1 MSELVI
7 MALRSLTGN
16 PLRTSLT
23 VLGLMIGVA
32 AFIAMVSFGQGAR
45 ASVLGQFEKLGVN
58 QISVARDGVRPGG
71 RPPSLL
77 TDADVEALEAENKV
91 IDYAVPVRSKTSFIT
106 LEGRQH
112 VTRIRATS
120 PRFADFSDWSFA
132 RGGMFDRLDVA
143 KSAKVCVLGN
153 KPAEVLFGDR
163 DPVGKVIA
171 VEGILRCRVIGVLN
185 PKGVA
190 TSGRNLDDI
199 IIMPSTTFFVH
210 LVGGT
215 PSYSSIDIRPFP
227 DVDRRVARSVVK
239 DTLRHTHR
247 LEEGMKDDFIIRSN
261 DDAIRV
267 AREVSAILTRLLA
280 GIAAVSLLVG
290 GIGIMNIQ
298 LVAVAERTQEIGI
311 RAAIGASPS
320 QILRQFL
327 VEAVVLAMVGT
338 LLGAVI
344 GTGISLAMAYAMRWP
359 LEAPLQAI
367 MGAIAFGASVGI
379 FFGYLPAK
387 RAAALDPIVAL
398 RRE

>member
-1 MSELVI
+1 M
-7 MALRSLTGN
+7 N
-16 PLRTSLT
+16 
-23 VLGLMIGVA
+23 A
-32 AFIAMVSFGQGAR
+32 ATPIIAMVSFGQGAR

-71 RPPSLL
+71 RPPAPL
-77 TDADVEALEAENKV
+77 TDADIDALEAESEI
-91 IDYAVPVRSKTSFIT
+91 IDYAVPVKSKTTFLT
-106 LEGRQH
+106 WEGRQH

-120 PRFADFSDWSFA
+120 PRFTDINDWSFA
-132 RGGMFDRLDVA
+132 RGGMFDSLDVA
-143 KSAKVCVLGN
+143 KAAKVCVLGGV
-153 KPAEVLFGDR
+153 PAETLFEGR
-163 DPVGKVIA
+163 DPVGQVVA
-171 VEGILRCRVIGVLN
+171 VEGVLRCRVVGVLSR
-185 PKGVA
+185 KGVA
-190 TSGRNLDDI
+190 TSGRDLDDI
-199 IIMPSTTFFVH
+199 IVMPSTTFFVH
-210 LVGGT
+210 LAGGT
-215 PSYSSIDIRPFP
+215 PSYSSIDVRPRP
-227 DVDRRVARSVVK
+227 DVDRRVARAVVN

-247 LEEGMKDDFIIRSN
+247 LEEGTKNDFIVRSN

-338 LLGAVI
+338 LLGALI

-359 LEAPLQAI
+359 INAPIEAVL
-367 MGAIAFGASVGI
+367 GAVVFGASVGI